1 MLSGRGTSH
10 LVTPQSNDREVLI
23 VHASAGTYSGAPVHA
38 AGLCHFAIKQLR
50 SRCGNFRLLDFTR
63 AIERGRDWK

>member
-1 MLSGRGTSH
+1 
-10 LVTPQSNDREVLI
+10 LVTAQSNDREVLI
-23 VHASAGTYSGAPVHA
+23 VHASARWDGTYSGAPAHA
-38 AGLCHFAIKQLR
+38 AGLCHFTIKQLR